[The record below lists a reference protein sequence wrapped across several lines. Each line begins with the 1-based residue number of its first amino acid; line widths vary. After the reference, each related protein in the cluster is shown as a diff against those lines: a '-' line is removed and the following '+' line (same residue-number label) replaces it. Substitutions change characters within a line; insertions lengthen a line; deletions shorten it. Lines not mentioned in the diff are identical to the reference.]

1 MVVGLK
7 YVYSETGEVE
17 AAIVPIQAWR
27 GIEEKM
33 AASTDTNN
41 EDKDFDPTSFK
52 GMLSHYDFD
61 VMEEVEKMRSE
72 WTRNF

>member
-1 MVVGLK
+1 MVAGIK
-7 YVYSETGEVE
+7 YIYGETGEVE

-27 GIEEKM
+27 GIEEKI
-33 AASTDTNN
+33 AASPNAAN
-41 EDKDFDPTSFK
+41 ENKDFDPSSFR

-61 VMEEVEKMRSE
+61 VMEEIEKMRSE